1 MLAGWRS
8 SEGLHMSAATEPTRT
23 SSHGNAC
30 HPSRAPPS
38 RYARHVPG
46 STKARQCSDQTLAI
60 SPGETRCAVVTVV
73 DMAPLCSHIRLGMLY
88 TLVYIRN
95 GMGSSPPP
103 GQRPGARELAKQE
116 TRDALIAAGL

>member
-1 MLAGWRS
+1 MSKGQSGSMLAGWRS
-8 SEGLHMSAATEPTRT
+8 SEVLHMSAATEPTRT

-73 DMAPLCSHIRLGMLY
+73 GIAPLVPTY
-88 TLVYIRN
+88 DLVC
-95 GMGSSPPP
+95 GTHSSTY
-103 GQRPGARELAKQE
+103 G
-116 TRDALIAAGL
+116 TV